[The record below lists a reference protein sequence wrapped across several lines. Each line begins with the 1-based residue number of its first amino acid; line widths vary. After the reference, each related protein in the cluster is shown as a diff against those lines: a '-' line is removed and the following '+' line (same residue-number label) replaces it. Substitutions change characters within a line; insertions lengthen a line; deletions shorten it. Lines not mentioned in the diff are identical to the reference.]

1 MTTAENDIF
10 ADPKDYIFQL
20 SEDGKWLAVSFS
32 DGGLTVFDWKNP
44 ENTFDIYEQSDYI
57 QFEGGFCGTTFAYAA
72 KNNQKSIFGMTDVEQ
87 NEDVMEAQSDMS
99 YIVQADSRG
108 IFLANENLLVKLDT
122 SGEQTELAY
131 VQDENITGFSV
142 GERFIAVAEE
152 NQKVAVFESGATL
165 VMSDTCE
172 KNSDLV
178 LMGHEYVTAANRDEP
193 LVRIWKAEEHS
204 DAAIFTYDT
213 SYEHEE
219 ARVSA
224 DENTAMLFGID
235 GFRIYDRDGKL
246 CNETELGNPESIYDE
261 QFKKETE
268 SYLEVTWY
276 DGTVRTY
283 SAADGTLLSEEKG
296 EKPDRTLDET
306 FFTENYEIRSSI
318 HDAPQVYDRVS
329 GKWLASLE
337 KEDYLTYVTQV
348 QEDILT
354 EYISTTG
361 GRYGILL
368 NDRLEEIA
376 YLPNVC
382 DVVEDTFIFDTGS
395 GELRQCRLYSLQELV
410 ALGESYI
417 E

>member
-1 MTTAENDIF
+1 M
-10 ADPKDYIFQL
+10 
-20 SEDGKWLAVSFS
+20 
-32 DGGLTVFDWKNP
+32 
-44 ENTFDIYEQSDYI
+44 
-57 QFEGGFCGTTFAYAA
+57 
-72 KNNQKSIFGMTDVEQ
+72 
-87 NEDVMEAQSDMS
+87 
-99 YIVQADSRG
+99 
-108 IFLANENLLVKLDT
+108 
-122 SGEQTELAY
+122 
-131 VQDENITGFSV
+131 
-142 GERFIAVAEE
+142 
-152 NQKVAVFESGATL
+152 
-165 VMSDTCE
+165 
-172 KNSDLV
+172 
-178 LMGHEYVTAANRDEP
+178 
-193 LVRIWKAEEHS
+193 
-204 DAAIFTYDT
+204 
-213 SYEHEE
+213 
-219 ARVSA
+219 
-224 DENTAMLFGID
+224 
-235 GFRIYDRDGKL
+235 
-246 CNETELGNPESIYDE
+246 
-261 QFKKETE
+261 
-268 SYLEVTWY
+268 TWY

-306 FFTENYEIRSSI
+306 FLTENYEIRSSL